1 MSVDAA
7 TVRKIAHLARIRLD
21 EAQVEPL
28 KAELNNILAW
38 VEQLGEVNTDNVKPM
53 TSVVEHALHRRED
66 VVSDGGYPD
75 KVLAN
80 APRAEFGFFAVPKV
94 IE

>member
-1 MSVDAA
+1 MSVDAT

-21 EAQVEPL
+21 EAEVEPL
-28 KAELNNILAW
+28 KAELNNILEW
-38 VEQLGEVNTDNVKPM
+38 VEQLGEVNTDDVAPM
-53 TSVVEHALHRRED
+53 TSVVEHALHQRED
-66 VVSDGGYPD
+66 VVSDGGYQD

-80 APRAEFGFFAVPKV
+80 APRAEFGFYAVPKV